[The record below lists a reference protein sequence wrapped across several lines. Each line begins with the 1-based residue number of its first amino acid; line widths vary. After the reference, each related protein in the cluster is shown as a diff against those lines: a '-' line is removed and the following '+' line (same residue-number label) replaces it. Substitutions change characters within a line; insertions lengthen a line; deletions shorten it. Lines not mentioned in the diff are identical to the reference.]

1 MPEERASPWSEV
13 VPDDLDA
20 LRQLALRRLAVDG
33 GLPLSAE
40 PGFLRSR
47 WLGDGIRT
55 RALRDS
61 DGRVVAASALRP
73 GGDGTVRL
81 TVLVDPEIRDDDIA
95 AELLDAGLRSASSSG
110 SHVTVETESLGVEQA
125 ALFASRGLRQVFAED
140 VLRIDLA
147 SPPESPAW
155 PDGARLHT
163 WSSSTAP
170 RFFAVYEASFRDRAG
185 FPGDSAETW
194 IGDLE
199 DDDGFRPGWSVLVDL
214 PGVGDAGFVTAAVGW
229 VDQVGVIPQ
238 ARGRGLGAALTA
250 AALSRM
256 RADGETEAWL
266 NVNVDNPAKSVY
278 LRLGFTQAGRRA
290 RFEAP

>member
-1 MPEERASPWSEV
+1 MPEHHASPSSELV
-13 VPDDLDA
+13 AEDLGA
-20 LRQLALRRLAVDG
+20 LRDLALRRLAVDG

-47 WLGDGIRT
+47 WFGEGVRT
-55 RALRDS
+55 RALRDPG
-61 DGRVVAASALRP
+61 GRLVAASALRP
-73 GGDGTVRL
+73 AGDDAVRL
-81 TVLVDPEIRDDDIA
+81 TVLVDPETRDHDAA
-95 AELLDAGLRSASSSG
+95 AELLDAGLRSASSRG
-110 SHVTVETESLGVEQA
+110 SRVVVETESLSVEQA

-147 SPPESPAW
+147 SSPEAPAW
-155 PDGARLHT
+155 PDGTRLHT
-163 WSSSTAP
+163 WSRATAP
-170 RFFAVYEASFRDRAG
+170 RFFAVYEASFRERPG
-185 FPGDSAETW
+185 FPGDPAETW

-199 DDDGFRPGWSVLVDL
+199 DDEEFRPDWSVLAEL

-229 VDQVGVIPQ
+229 VDQVGVIPG

-250 AALSRM
+250 EALSRL
-256 RADGETEAWL
+256 RAAGEPEAWL

-278 LRLGFTQAGRRA
+278 LRLGFTEAGRRA